1 MPWFG
6 HIEGVNPGQTWRK
19 RAHVTRAGVHTPLQS
34 GISGSHNAG
43 GAYSMI
49 LNNAD
54 HDIDCGDIIWYMG
67 NGGYTRPGTK
77 RMIKRIMQHNQDPNE
92 TQNRALYKSLRSCL
106 PVRVVRGG
114 SGSRR
119 SPWAPQYGYR
129 YDGLYEVTHAGKV
142 NDPSGETSYTCEV
155 FRMERLVRGEKPLYS
170 VPIRPG
176 QAARALEERQKG
188 SRRKSLEDDAQ
199 RSLPRAHRRIADL
212 PNRPPR
218 IDPSHQSK
226 PSQEPSAFLQPVHDT
241 AVESPPRVTL
251 SSIKIKRCKP
261 TPQPVDPHEDSRQSS
276 AVLHAC
282 KADTVFERQAKQDSH
297 CSVDSADGNLPDASS
312 DDLRPHRLL
321 SPLPLDDF
329 TWPQTRPQKQ
339 PSRPASPLD
348 THSFPPMLSV
358 KQEPPASTPYA
369 PRPKV
374 THSPVQPLSKAVPQ
388 PAWHATPTTPT
399 FSSESDS
406 RPLELKAFIGNKPSS
421 KSDSIKLEIDDSQP
435 PFKSDASAPSGPLEA
450 VPAGKKE
457 EEDPKSFGIE
467 PENLPDCPQNDDE
480 REEAKWKTT
489 RSWDFDGTET
499 ISGQQVAVEDER
511 GVIVDGS
518 VRMPV
523 RRDKHQT
530 ESTASSA
537 ETAVGDCEH
546 PCFHNQNIN
555 LDGDPLLSSG
565 YLSDI
570 LEHDPLGSGRSV
582 ADS

>member
-1 MPWFG
+1 
-6 HIEGVNPGQTWRK
+6 
-19 RAHVTRAGVHTPLQS
+19 
-34 GISGSHNAG
+34 
-43 GAYSMI
+43 
-49 LNNAD
+49 
-54 HDIDCGDIIWYMG
+54 
-67 NGGYTRPGTK
+67 
-77 RMIKRIMQHNQDPNE
+77 MQHNQDPNE

-114 SGSRR
+114 SGSRC

-129 YDGLYEVTHAGKV
+129 YDGLYEVTHAREV
-142 NDPSGETSYTCEV
+142 NDPSRKTSYTCIL
-155 FRMERLVRGEKPLYS
+155 FRMERLVRGEIPYS

-176 QAARALEERQKG
+176 QAARALEKRKQGLK
-188 SRRKSLEDDAQ
+188 RKSREDHKSQ
-199 RSLPRAHRRIADL
+199 SLSSAHGRKIANL
-212 PNRPPR
+212 PNRSPR
-218 IDPSHQSK
+218 IVPSHQPK
-226 PSQEPSAFLQPVHDT
+226 TSQEPSTAFLQPVNQ
-241 AVESPPRVTL
+241 AAECPPRVTL

-369 PRPKV
+369 RSPKA
-374 THSPVQPLSKAVPQ
+374 THSPAQSLSEAVPQ
-388 PAWHATPTTPT
+388 PACHATPTTPT

-421 KSDSIKLEIDDSQP
+421 KSDSIKLDLDDSQP
-435 PFKSDASAPSGPLEA
+435 TFKSDVSAPSSPLEA

-467 PENLPDCPQNDDE
+467 PENLPDCPPNDDQ

-530 ESTASSA
+530 ESTASSV

-546 PCFHNQNIN
+546 PCFLEQSVN
-555 LDGDPLLSSG
+555 LDGDPLPSSD
-565 YLSDI
+565 YYSDI
-570 LEHDPLGSGRSV
+570 LEDNHLGSR
-582 ADS
+582 

>member
-1 MPWFG
+1 
-6 HIEGVNPGQTWRK
+6 
-19 RAHVTRAGVHTPLQS
+19 
-34 GISGSHNAG
+34 
-43 GAYSMI
+43 
-49 LNNAD
+49 
-54 HDIDCGDIIWYMG
+54 
-67 NGGYTRPGTK
+67 
-77 RMIKRIMQHNQDPNE
+77 MQHNQDPNE
-92 TQNRALYKSLRSCL
+92 TQNRALHKSLRSCL

-114 SGSRR
+114 SDQPH
-119 SPWAPQYGYR
+119 SPWAPQTDYR

-218 IDPSHQSK
+218 IHPSHQSE
-226 PSQEPSAFLQPVHDT
+226 PSQEPSALLQPVHT

-261 TPQPVDPHEDSRQSS
+261 TPQPVHSQDSRQSS
-276 AVLHAC
+276 AILHEG
-282 KADTVFERQAKQDSH
+282 KADTVFERPAKQDSH
-297 CSVDSADGNLPDASS
+297 CIVDSADGNLSDASS

-369 PRPKV
+369 RSPKA
-374 THSPVQPLSKAVPQ
+374 THSPAQSLSEAVPQ
-388 PAWHATPTTPT
+388 PACHATPTTPT

-421 KSDSIKLEIDDSQP
+421 KSDSIKLDLDDSQP
-435 PFKSDASAPSGPLEA
+435 TFKSDASAPSGPLEA
-450 VPAGKKE
+450 VPAVKKE
-457 EEDPKSFGIE
+457 EEDPKSSDNE
-467 PENLPDCPQNDDE
+467 PANLPGCPQNDDE
-480 REEAKWKTT
+480 RGDAKWKTT
-489 RSWDFDGTET
+489 ETWDGDGTET
-499 ISGQQVAVEDER
+499 ISGQQAAVEDEQ
-511 GVIVDGS
+511 GVVLIDGS
-518 VRMPV
+518 VRMSV
-523 RRDKHQT
+523 SRDKHQT
-530 ESTASSA
+530 ERNASSA
-537 ETAVGDCEH
+537 FDGVFISDTHETAVGHFEH
-546 PCFHNQNIN
+546 PCSHKQSVNF
-555 LDGDPLLSSG
+555 DGDPLLSSG

-570 LEHDPLGSGRSV
+570 LEHDPLGSR
-582 ADS
+582 